1 MLGHRVH
8 LNSKFWLATVAE
20 LLTMQNFKVNSKNL
34 FLFFLVVIFC
44 CDVGDSDCVL
54 KARCLSHVF
63 YIKSAVLLVDID
75 SLHFLTG

>member
-54 KARCLSHVF
+54 KARCLS
-63 YIKSAVLLVDID
+63 SCVLYKKCSFFSVNIV
-75 SLHFLTG
+75 